1 MKVSVPYETWNL
13 QPNMMRYHSG
23 LPLLYEGR
31 EINIPWNGIMGQDR
45 SIHGTNQA
53 AGEGILPGERQLL
66 DAIKRAGYARKDPE
80 RVCIHCGASFKTREN
95 KEKHST
101 RCIRNAQTQKV
112 SRATKEYICVRC
124 SKMYRSKKAL
134 IDHATTCQGTMC
146 CTSPLGSIIQEV

>member
-1 MKVSVPYETWNL
+1 
-13 QPNMMRYHSG
+13 
-23 LPLLYEGR
+23 
-31 EINIPWNGIMGQDR
+31 MGQDH

-80 RVCIHCGASFKTREN
+80 RVCIYCGASFKTREN

-134 IDHATTCQGTMC
+134 IDHADTCEGTMC
-146 CTSPLGSIIQEV
+146 CTSPLGSITQEGQEVEISVSAVQNSADIYASGPGLSAESAWTRPQHISEQ

>member
-1 MKVSVPYETWNL
+1 
-13 QPNMMRYHSG
+13 MMRRHSG
-23 LPLLYEGR
+23 PPPLYEGR

-45 SIHGTNQA
+45 SIHGMNQV

-80 RVCIHCGASFKTREN
+80 RVCIHCSASFKTREN
-95 KEKHST
+95 KEKHSA
-101 RCIRNAQTQKV
+101 RCIRNVQTQKV

-134 IDHATTCQGTMC
+134 IDHAATCQGTLC
-146 CTSPLGSIIQEV
+146 CTSPLGSIIQEGQ